1 VSARALLLG
10 LLGSAAALGA
20 QAAAPAAEHAPLAAR
35 GLLVAIAAAG
45 ARLVAV
51 GDRGVVVY
59 SDDGG
64 RSWLQAESV
73 PSQALL
79 TGVCF
84 FDARRGIAVG
94 HDLTILTTGDAGRT
108 WQRVHEDESAP
119 GPLLDVWCGGA
130 GQAIAVGAY
139 SAYLA
144 SADAGASWQAQPFRP
159 APPPAAAA
167 AKAAGEAAAG
177 GFHLNRIAAAGG
189 TRLYIAAEAGHLYR
203 SDDLGASWRQ
213 LPSPYEGSFFG
224 LLPLP
229 GEALLAFGLRGN
241 LFRSADAGATWTRLD
256 SGTPAMLDGGTA
268 LPDGTVALVGLSGVV
283 LVSHDGGRS
292 FGLEQQADHSGL
304 AAAAAAGEALVTVGE
319 DGARRVALGAHPA
332 GSAP

>member
-1 VSARALLLG
+1 VSARALLLCV
-10 LLGSAAALGA
+10 LGGAAAPGA
-20 QAAAPAAEHAPLAAR
+20 LAAAPAAEHARLAAH
-35 GLLVAIAAAG
+35 GLLVAIAQAG

-64 RSWLQAESV
+64 RTWTQADTV
-73 PSQALL
+73 PTQALL

-84 FDARRGIAVG
+84 FDASRGVAVG

-108 WQRVHEDESAP
+108 WQRVHQDENAP
-119 GPLLDVWCGGA
+119 GPLLDVWCGAG

-144 SADAGASWQAQPFRP
+144 SSDAGASWQAQPFRP
-159 APPPAAAA
+159 ALPPAAAR
-167 AKAAGEAAAG
+167 AAGEAAAG
-177 GFHLNRIAAAGG
+177 GFHLNRIAGAGG

-203 SDDLGASWRQ
+203 SDDSGASWRQ

-241 LFRSADAGATWTRLD
+241 LFRSPDGGATWVRLD
-256 SGTPAMLDGGTA
+256 SSTPAMLDGGTM
-268 LPDGTVALVGLSGVV
+268 LPGGTVALVGLSGVV
-283 LVSHDGGRS
+283 LFSRDGGRS
-292 FGLEQQADHSGL
+292 FALEQQADHSGL

-319 DGARRVALGAHPA
+319 DGARRVALGAGPR
-332 GSAP
+332 GGAP